1 MPAEFG
7 EQQRVLAGLAE
18 LGEVVLHAG
27 LNPPAAGLNTA
38 AFLIGIRFAHA
49 GYRDISYQGILAG
62 CREFGEMSPYAG
74 HEAAVTG
81 FHPGTNLR
89 EVCGTGLTH
98 RLLGDCPGWGQQKK

>member
-1 MPAEFG
+1 
-7 EQQRVLAGLAE
+7 
-18 LGEVVLHAG
+18 
-27 LNPPAAGLNTA
+27 
-38 AFLIGIRFAHA
+38 
-49 GYRDISYQGILAG
+49 
-62 CREFGEMSPYAG
+62 MSPYAG